1 MTLNG
6 HFFSL
11 NSVLHRY
18 LLALKPGFQS
28 LTNIKPVR
36 NRRTLNQKE
45 QLRHRTVSLR
55 QHSFLVLCH
64 SKLFLRHL
72 CTNFLEALPHDV
84 GSSVIGQEWKPRN
97 AAAVLFGLKF
107 ADNIDHKFK
116 SSQASKARLQSSK
129 HTGAKQKLTQN
140 GHHVIIFTF
149 EEISNSST
157 RIIRAQLYRSNC
169 GKCDTLNVLSRR
181 VV

>member
-1 MTLNG
+1 MNMCTFEHSSFG
-6 HFFSL
+6 M
-11 NSVLHRY
+11 
-18 LLALKPGFQS
+18 QW
-28 LTNIKPVR
+28 
-36 NRRTLNQKE
+36 RRATTR
-45 QLRHRTVSLR
+45 LRRSGRFHC
-55 QHSFLVLCH
+55 SFLC
-64 SKLFLRHL
+64 
-72 CTNFLEALPHDV
+72 
-84 GSSVIGQEWKPRN
+84 SSSQSAAVKELLQEKARKTRN